1 MNRII
6 KNIVPV
12 FILIA
17 TILACKLPISATP
30 SPEDVENLASTAVA
44 ATLTAMSPDPHGEVT
59 LEPTLEIE
67 MTSTSLPD
75 PTETPIP
82 DVSVLRFAYTDR
94 NGNLWTWQ
102 EGSSPNQIIASGDV
116 DRVAISSDGEW
127 IAFSRVTADYLETSL
142 WAVRFNG
149 TDEHL
154 LINHADFMAM
164 PLSADINPD
173 WVVSRYPFML
183 TFIPTSNSTLAFII
197 VPQFEGPGF
206 IDNKDLWLVDVETG
220 MRNNLLIAGSGGHF
234 YYSPDGSQIALVTG
248 SDISL
253 INSDGTN
260 RRSSV
265 LVYDRVL
272 TYSEFE
278 YHAFPLWSP
287 DGTFLRVAIPY
298 SDSLGDPGMPGH
310 LYQLPTDGSPAFFLG
325 NVNFAPIT
333 SGQYSPDLT
342 QLAYVQQIGAM
353 EDNNY
358 ALMTSNFDGTEPVE
372 IVQAGLS
379 FGAWSP
385 NSNQLAY
392 NTWTPRSHFVAQSG
406 VAGSGILATTES
418 DQFTWVSSDRFIYIS
433 MTSPNW
439 EIRLGSIGAPSTLI
453 ATLPDGDRHPSL
465 VFNGL
470 P

>member
-12 FILIA
+12 LILIT

-30 SPEDVENLASTAVA
+30 SPEDVANQAGTAVA

-67 MTSTSLPD
+67 ITATSSPD

-82 DVSVLRFAYTDR
+82 DVPVLRFAFTDR
-94 NGNLWTWQ
+94 NSNLWTWQ
-102 EGSSPNQIIASGDV
+102 EGSTPNQIIASGDV
-116 DRVAISSDGEW
+116 DRVTISSDGEW
-127 IAFSRVTADYLETSL
+127 IAFSRVTADFLETSL
-142 WAVRFNG
+142 WAIRFDGSN
-149 TDEHL
+149 EHL

-164 PLSADINPD
+164 PLSPDINPD

-183 TFIPTSNSTLAFII
+183 TFIPSSNTTLAFIT

-220 MRNNLLIAGSGGHF
+220 IRNNLLTAGTGGHF

-248 SDISL
+248 TDISL

-265 LVYDRVL
+265 LTYDPVL

-278 YHAFPLWSP
+278 YHAFPQWSP
-287 DGTFLRVAIPY
+287 DGAFLRVAIPY
-298 SDSLGDPGMPGH
+298 SDSLGDPSMPGH

-325 NVNFAPIT
+325 NVNFAQIT
-333 SGQYSPDLT
+333 SGTFSPDLT
-342 QLAYVQQIGAM
+342 HLAYVQQIGDPA
-353 EDNNY
+353 NNIL

-372 IVQAGLS
+372 IVQGSLH

-385 NSNQLAY
+385 DSTHLAF
-392 NTWTPRSHFVAQSG
+392 NTWTPRSHFVAQNG
-406 VAGSGILATTES
+406 VAGSGVLASTES
-418 DQFTWVSSDRFIYIS
+418 DQFTWVSNDRFIYIS
-433 MTSPNW
+433 MTVPNW

-453 ATLPDGDRHPSL
+453 ASLPDGDHFPSL

>member
-12 FILIA
+12 CILIA

-30 SPEDVENLASTAVA
+30 SPEDVENQAGTAVA
-44 ATLTAMSPDPHGEVT
+44 ATLTAMSPEPHGDVT
-59 LEPTLEIE
+59 LEPTREIE
-67 MTSTSLPD
+67 ITSTSLPA

-94 NGNLWTWQ
+94 NWNLWTWQ

-116 DRVAISSDGEW
+116 DRVALSSDGEW
-127 IAFSRVTADYLETSL
+127 IAFSRVTADFLETSL
-142 WAVRFNG
+142 WAIRFDG
-149 TDEHL
+149 SEEHL
-154 LINHADFMAM
+154 LINHSDFMAM
-164 PLSADINPD
+164 PLSSDINSD

-183 TFIPTSNSTLAFII
+183 TFIPSSNTTLAFIT

-220 MRNNLLIAGSGGHF
+220 MRNNLLTAGTGGHF
-234 YYSPDGSQIALVTG
+234 YYSPNGSQIALVTG

-253 INSDGTN
+253 VNSDGTN
-260 RRSSV
+260 RRSSI
-265 LVYDRVL
+265 LIYEPVL
-272 TYSEFE
+272 TYSEYE
-278 YHAFPLWSP
+278 YHAFPQWSP
-287 DGTFLRVAIPY
+287 DGSFLRVAIPY

-333 SGQYSPDLT
+333 SGHYSPDLT
-342 QLAYVQQIGAM
+342 QLAYVQKMGAL

-372 IVQAGLS
+372 IVQADLS
-379 FGAWSP
+379 FAAWSP
-385 NSNQLAY
+385 DSNQFAY
-392 NTWTPRSHFVAQSG
+392 NTWTPRSHFIAQSG
-406 VAGSGILATTES
+406 VAGSGVLATTES
-418 DQFTWVSSDRFIYIS
+418 DQFTWVSSDRFIYLS
-433 MTSPNW
+433 MASPNW

-453 ATLPDGDRHPSL
+453 ATLPDGDRFPSL